1 MTRGPIEDVSIKAEE
16 SSSSSAQTT
25 DKMGATAVPKAPNG
39 EQSAAAAAVAAEAPV
54 SSSAAS
60 SSAELTWTA
69 DNHPHRRVSDK
80 TRRSILAGQTI
91 VAIAV
96 VLTIC
101 YVAKLVLV
109 TLLFSILLAF
119 ILFPVMDFLERM
131 KFPRAFASL
140 LAVLLLGAAIY
151 AAAYFGYSRAVD
163 FVQTLPTYTHK
174 IEGALMQFR
183 EQAQKFQKSTEA
195 AVLPETSEDKKT
207 LKVQQ
212 QTSWVDL
219 ITSSLGTVGEVAFSI
234 SFMPFLV
241 YFMLS
246 WHDHVRASTVMLF
259 SMENRNTAYVTLG
272 RISAM
277 IHSFINGNIIVG
289 LFTSIASLVV
299 FWYLHLPYFYFL
311 GFISGFL
318 TLVPYLGVVLAMIPP
333 LAAGFGQVH
342 GGGMLTIVLT
352 VLGLHVFAIN
362 ILYPKL
368 IGRRLQLNPLAVTIA
383 LLIWGWLWGAVGLI
397 LAVPLTAALKIICD
411 HVESLRPYGA
421 WLGE

>member
-1 MTRGPIEDVSIKAEE
+1 MARAEDTSTKPGE
-16 SSSSSAQTT
+16 SASSAPEIIERP
-25 DKMGATAVPKAPNG
+25 GGLNG
-39 EQSAAAAAVAAEAPV
+39 QQAAASPARALSE
-54 SSSAAS
+54 
-60 SSAELTWTA
+60 EKETWTA
-69 DNHPHRRVSDK
+69 ESHPHRRASDK

-109 TLLFSILLAF
+109 TLLFSILLAY
-119 ILFPVMDFLERM
+119 ILFPVMDFLEQMR
-131 KFPRAFASL
+131 FPRSLASL
-140 LAVLLLGAAIY
+140 LAVLLLASAVY
-151 AAAYFGYSRAVD
+151 AAAFFGYNRAVD
-163 FVQTLPTYTHK
+163 FVQTLPSYTHK
-174 IEGALMQFR
+174 IEGALMRFR
-183 EQAQKFQKSTEA
+183 EQAQRFQKSTEE
-195 AVLPETSEDKKT
+195 VLPQTSDDKK
-207 LKVQQ
+207 LLRVQQ
-212 QTSWVDL
+212 QTNWFDFVSN
-219 ITSSLGTVGEVAFSI
+219 SLGTVGEVAFSI

-246 WHDHVRASTVMLF
+246 WHDHARAATVMLF

-277 IHSFINGNIIVG
+277 INSFINGNIIVG
-289 LFTSIASLVV
+289 LFASAASLGV

-318 TLVPYLGVVLAMIPP
+318 TLIPYLGVVLAMVPP
-333 LAAGFGQVH
+333 LAAGFGQIH
-342 GGGMLTIVLT
+342 GGGILTIVLT

-362 ILYPKL
+362 VLYPKL
-368 IGRRLQLNPLAVTIA
+368 IGKRLQLNPLAVTIA

-397 LAVPLTAALKIICD
+397 LAVPLTAAMKIIFD

>member
-1 MTRGPIEDVSIKAEE
+1 MLEPTKEASINARETGQSTQADGAERPAIRTE
-16 SSSSSAQTT
+16 GLGVEASPTSASVA
-25 DKMGATAVPKAPNG
+25 GVPG
-39 EQSAAAAAVAAEAPV
+39 VAAPSE
-54 SSSAAS
+54 
-60 SSAELTWTA
+60 EKWTA
-69 DNHPHRRVSDK
+69 DTHPHRRATDR

-91 VAIAV
+91 VAVAV

-119 ILFPVMDFLERM
+119 VLFPVMSFLERL
-131 KFPRAFASL
+131 KFPRSLASL
-140 LAVLLLGAAIY
+140 MAVLLLAAIIY
-151 AAAYFGYSRAVD
+151 AAAFFGYNRAVD
-163 FVQTLPTYTHK
+163 FVQTLPTYTQK
-174 IEGALMQFR
+174 IKGALIRFR
-183 EQAQKFQKSTEA
+183 EQAQRIQRSTEA
-195 AVLPETSEDKKT
+195 VLPDAKDDRRTVR
-207 LKVQQ
+207 VQQ
-212 QTSWVDL
+212 QTNWFDV
-219 ITSSLGTVGEVAFSI
+219 ITNSLGTVGEVAISI

-277 IHSFINGNIIVG
+277 IHSFINGNILVG
-289 LFTSIASLVV
+289 LFTSLASLGV
-299 FWYLHLPYFYFL
+299 FWYMHLPYFYFL

-318 TLVPYLGVVLAMIPP
+318 SLVPYLGVVLALIPP
-333 LAAGFGQVH
+333 LAAGFGQLH
-342 GGGMLTIVLT
+342 SGGLIAIVVT

-368 IGRRLQLNPLAVTIA
+368 IGKRLQLNPLAVTIA

-397 LAVPLTAALKIICD
+397 LAIPLTAALKIIFD
-411 HVESLRPYGA
+411 HVESMRPYGA

>member
-1 MTRGPIEDVSIKAEE
+1 
-16 SSSSSAQTT
+16 
-25 DKMGATAVPKAPNG
+25 
-39 EQSAAAAAVAAEAPV
+39 
-54 SSSAAS
+54 
-60 SSAELTWTA
+60 
-69 DNHPHRRVSDK
+69 
-80 TRRSILAGQTI
+80 
-91 VAIAV
+91 
-96 VLTIC
+96 
-101 YVAKLVLV
+101 
-109 TLLFSILLAF
+109 
-119 ILFPVMDFLERM
+119 
-131 KFPRAFASL
+131 
-140 LAVLLLGAAIY
+140 
-151 AAAYFGYSRAVD
+151 
-163 FVQTLPTYTHK
+163 
-174 IEGALMQFR
+174 
-183 EQAQKFQKSTEA
+183 
-195 AVLPETSEDKKT
+195 
-207 LKVQQ
+207 
-212 QTSWVDL
+212 
-219 ITSSLGTVGEVAFSI
+219 
-234 SFMPFLV
+234 MPFLV

-259 SMENRNTAYVTLG
+259 SMENRNTAYTTLG

-397 LAVPLTAALKIICD
+397 LAVPLTAALKIIFD